1 MVFDINFFF
10 YFAFDYL
17 LLICFRNN
25 AFVGRTYLAAIDHN
39 SHVHRKAAVT
49 AEGKPKYN
57 KVYSKRSQNW
67 RVTAVKEPKT
77 YNFWPTIV
85 TRILKKRVTDVDSV
99 LAKVEIPADH
109 PKKLLPQLPSSQ
121 FPRQVIL
128 SNSRCPGSSL
138 AHMVIAKK
146 MRKWTWNNFLITK
159 GRVIKYRG
167 RAIKI

>member
-1 MVFDINFFF
+1 MVFDINIFF

-17 LLICFRNN
+17 SLICFRNN

-85 TRILKKRVTDVDSV
+85 TRILKKRVTDDDSV
-99 LAKVEIPADH
+99 LAKVEIPANH
-109 PKKLLPQLPSSQ
+109 PKKIAPSIALKPIPKTSDLVQ
-121 FPRQVIL
+121 QSL
-128 SNSRCPGSSL
+128 SRFISPPHGHNEENEEVD
-138 AHMVIAKK
+138 ME
-146 MRKWTWNNFLITK
+146 
-159 GRVIKYRG
+159 
-167 RAIKI
+167 